1 MYPSVGRRDADGA
14 RLIPELRDLLVDTCM
29 SARNICSD
37 DKTKRTPCAFV
48 RKYNYSSFA
57 EPSQLNE
64 VLRAHHITDVYLCGI
79 NTDYCVFA
87 TALDGFYASYNVLVV
102 EEGVSSVCGAAGHR
116 QGLDQIDK
124 FGCANVVSAEDILCN
139 NTS

>member
-1 MYPSVGRRDADGA
+1 
-14 RLIPELRDLLVDTCM
+14 M

-64 VLRAHHITDVYLCGI
+64 VLRAHLITDVYLCGI